1 MESTAT
7 SATATVLAKAM
18 STAQQRR
25 TSSGKAAKMMAGQ
38 YAFERVPF
46 GTSFKSASINL
57 PTNCMFVVIPS
68 DGLRPAT
75 YAKEL
80 YYQGEQSS
88 SADEGGAATNF
99 AAGESATGERL
110 GETSA
115 ERNPSFLV
123 ICPSPYGLG

>member
-1 MESTAT
+1 
-7 SATATVLAKAM
+7 
-18 STAQQRR
+18 
-25 TSSGKAAKMMAGQ
+25 
-38 YAFERVPF
+38 
-46 GTSFKSASINL
+46 
-57 PTNCMFVVIPS
+57 MFVVIPS

-80 YYQGEQSS
+80 YYHGEQSS
-88 SADEGGAATNF
+88 SADEGGVATNF
-99 AAGESATGERL
+99 AAGERL